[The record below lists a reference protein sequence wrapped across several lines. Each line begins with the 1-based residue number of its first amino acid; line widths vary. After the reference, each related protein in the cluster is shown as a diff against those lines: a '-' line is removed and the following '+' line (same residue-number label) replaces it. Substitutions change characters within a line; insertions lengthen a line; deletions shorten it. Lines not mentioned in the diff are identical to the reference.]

1 MKNPI
6 GKPVVCAQ
14 GNQEA
19 FVSLHAKR
27 LDAESTLDDL
37 IVSCPSLLPIEQIN
51 EDFADPVLVIKQFGI
66 DGNRIDVLLVNREG
80 RITIVESKLKKNP
93 EAKRK
98 VFGQILDYATSIH
111 NLDYETFSAKCGEY
125 TKDTETPRDADDP
138 LASMM
143 EEFCD
148 GFDAAEFRKKVTNG
162 LELGRFL
169 LVILGDKVHDEL
181 AEMVQFLTDHSQ
193 LGFEFAAVEF
203 MHFESKDQNQKHKL
217 IVPRVVEV
225 YAREFIRWEP
235 DQTSVA
241 AQELNKAS
249 HTSSGRKRQKLSEV
263 EAIATF
269 RSGVL
274 ELPEGEQTL
283 KQIERLADE
292 CLKTEISM
300 EYKSSGNNRIAYYY
314 PPKWEGEEKF
324 NLFQCN
330 KAGQLETYFL
340 QYMCDKTC
348 LPDSIWINH
357 WTKLGEITGAGT
369 LVKKPTPSVPNQHK
383 FLDVTGKPPAIIDV
397 LGINGEHVE
406 AISHLLGETANA
418 IMKASEALND
428 S

>member
-6 GKPVVCAQ
+6 GKPVVCAE
-14 GNQEA
+14 GNQEP

-27 LDAESTLDDL
+27 LDAESTLDNL

-51 EDFADPVLVIKQFGI
+51 EDFADPVLVIKEFGI

-93 EAKRK
+93 EGKRK

-111 NLDYETFSAKCGEY
+111 NLDYETFSAKCGQY
-125 TKDTETPRDADDP
+125 TKDVETPRDTDDP

-148 GFDAAEFRKKVTNG
+148 GFDATDFRKKVTNG
-162 LELGRFL
+162 LKLGRFL
-169 LVILGDKVHDEL
+169 LIILGDKVHDEL

-203 MHFESKDQNQKHKL
+203 MHFESKDQNQKHK
-217 IVPRVVEV
+217 IIIPRVVEA
-225 YAREFIRWEP
+225 YGRELIRWEP
-235 DQTSVA
+235 DQKSVA

-249 HTSSGRKRQKLSEV
+249 KTSSGRKRQKLSEV

-269 RSGVL
+269 RSAVL
-274 ELPEGEQTL
+274 ELPEGEHIL

-292 CLKTEISM
+292 CLNTEISM
-300 EYKSSGNNRIAYYY
+300 EYKSSGYSRIAYCY
-314 PPKWEGEEKF
+314 PPKWEGEERF
-324 NLFQCN
+324 NLFQSN
-330 KAGQLETYFL
+330 KTGQLDTYFL
-340 QYMCDKTC
+340 QYMCDKTS
-348 LPDSIWINH
+348 LPESIWINH

-369 LVKKPTPSVPNQHK
+369 LVKKPTRNMPNQYK
-383 FLDVTGKPPAIIDV
+383 FLDATGKRPAIIDV
-397 LGINGEHVE
+397 LGKNGEHVE
-406 AISHLLGETANA
+406 AISQLLGETANA
-418 IMKASEALND
+418 ILKASEELND